1 MLALDRTMRTY
12 GIYRLA
18 AADAAELPAD
28 VHASLDAYAAGV
40 NAWLEENEGAL
51 PPEFYALWIDPEP
64 WTVTDSLVWIRLMA
78 LRLTDNWH
86 TELLRATLRR
96 HLTEPQLRALFPDP
110 EPSGPTTLAA
120 VPTKPPRAMAD
131 DLPSSAAM
139 TDAWRDLGANWAAR
153 GGSNAWV
160 LSDRK
165 STRLKSSHYCA
176 SRMPSSA

>member
-40 NAWLEENEGAL
+40 NAWLEEHEGAL
-51 PPEFYALWIDPEP
+51 PPEFYALWIEPEP

-78 LRLTDNWH
+78 LRLTDNWN

-96 HLTEPQLRALFPDP
+96 HLAEPQHRAHFPDP
-110 EPSGPTTLAA
+110 EPAGPTTPAA
-120 VPTKPPRAMAD
+120 APKRPPPLPTGNSPSPHHRADPWPA
-131 DLPSSAAM
+131 
-139 TDAWRDLGANWAAR
+139 TGTHWGEKK
-153 GGSNAWV
+153 G
-160 LSDRK
+160 
-165 STRLKSSHYCA
+165 
-176 SRMPSSA
+176 